1 MAHNTE
7 ANMTING
14 VELTFVQSMTVRVAM
29 SSFAMTLQEDGLG
42 NDEHGK
48 FMCKSYLKNIREI
61 NRLIFERM
69 LKKKED
75 FTREYLEYLRKLALH
90 MKVGNYM
97 VIHDDGYAVSCFR
110 YMWE

>member
-7 ANMTING
+7 ANMIING

-48 FMCKSYLKNIREI
+48 FMSKSYLKNIREI
-61 NRLIFERM
+61 NRLIFKRM
-69 LKKKED
+69 LKKNDD
-75 FTREYLEYLRKLALH
+75 FICSRDEYINKLALH
-90 MKVGNYM
+90 MKVNYLDM
-97 VIHDDGYAVSCFR
+97 IHDNGYTFWCFKH
-110 YMWE
+110 MWE